1 MFLLRAFL
9 VALFSIIALF
19 LLTKMIGNKQV
30 SQMNMF
36 DYVNGI
42 SIGSIAAN
50 LAVADKPKKFF
61 IVLVAM
67 VTYALFAFGIS
78 LMTIKSVKL
87 RRILS
92 GKPILLVEKGVIYRK
107 NLLKAR
113 LDINDVLTLARS
125 QGYFNLAD
133 IEYAIMENN
142 GKVSFL
148 QKAPSR
154 PATCADMNIMTQPDS
169 LVCNVIIDGKLMPQ
183 NLRHSGKDN
192 IWLDK
197 QLHAQGYNNY
207 KDIMLATV
215 DGNNNLSV
223 YKSIDKENKSNIFD

>member
-1 MFLLRAFL
+1 MYLLRSFL
-9 VALFSIIALF
+9 TALFSIIALF
-19 LLTKMIGNKQV
+19 LLAKMIGNKQV

-50 LAVADKPKKFF
+50 LAISDQPKDFF
-61 IVLVAM
+61 IILVAM

-169 LVCNVIIDGKLMPQ
+169 LVYNVIIDGKLMPQ

>member
-1 MFLLRAFL
+1 MFILRSFL
-9 VALFSIIALF
+9 TALFSIIALF
-19 LLTKMIGNKQV
+19 LLSKMIGNKQV

-42 SIGSIAAN
+42 SIGSISAE
-50 LAVADKPKKFF
+50 LAISDKPKEFI

-67 VTYALFAFGIS
+67 VTYALFAFSIS
-78 LMTIKSVKL
+78 LLTIKSVKM
-87 RRILS
+87 RRLLS
-92 GKPILLVEKGVIYRK
+92 GKPIMLVEKGVIYKK
-107 NLLKAR
+107 NLMKAR

-125 QGYFNLAD
+125 QGYYNLAD

-154 PATCADMNIMTQPDS
+154 PVTCSDMNIITQPDA

-183 NLRHSGKDN
+183 NLRHSGKDSV
-192 IWLDK
+192 WLDK
-197 QLHAQGYNNY
+197 QLRSQGYNNY

-215 DGNNNLSV
+215 DGKNNLSV
-223 YKSIDKENKSNIFD
+223 YKSIKEENKSNVFD

>member
-19 LLTKMIGNKQV
+19 LLVKMIGNKQV

-42 SIGSIAAN
+42 SIGSIAAD
-50 LAVADKPKKFF
+50 LAISDQPKDF
-61 IVLVAM
+61 IIILVAM
-67 VTYALFAFGIS
+67 ITYTIFALTIS
-78 LMTIKSVKL
+78 LLTIKSVKM
-87 RRILS
+87 RRVLS
-92 GKPILLVEKGVIYRK
+92 GKTIMLVEKGVIYKK

-113 LDINDVLTLARS
+113 LDINDILTLARS
-125 QGYFNLAD
+125 QGYYNFAD

-192 IWLDK
+192 IWLDN

-215 DGNNNLSV
+215 DGSNNLCV
-223 YKSIDKENKSNIFD
+223 YKVIEKENKSNIFD

>member
-50 LAVADKPKKFF
+50 LAISDQPKDFF
-61 IVLVAM
+61 IILVAM

-154 PATCADMNIMTQPDS
+154 PATFADMNIMTQPDS
-169 LVCNVIIDGKLMPQ
+169 LVYNVIIDGKLMPQ

>member
-1 MFLLRAFL
+1 
-9 VALFSIIALF
+9 
-19 LLTKMIGNKQV
+19 
-30 SQMNMF
+30 MNMF

-50 LAVADKPKKFF
+50 LAISDQPKDFF
-61 IVLVAM
+61 IILVAM

-169 LVCNVIIDGKLMPQ
+169 LVYNVIIDGKLMPQ